1 MEVAPAVAQAVVAE
15 AAGKLNLMIFK
26 KGLSKNSIFAI
37 LFRSSCCPRRRK
49 LLMLKFALARSLA
62 NTPSR
67 RVPAKICFRQIL
79 PHSSCTV
86 RITTFNCSCGGISAL
101 NSMS

>member
-26 KGLSKNSIFAI
+26 KGLSKNSNFAM
-37 LFRSSCCPRRRK
+37 LFRCCPRRRK

-62 NTPSR
+62 ITPSR